1 LLATGDMPIRDI
13 KAKMAHHIAAVT
25 PGLVQLL
32 LRGYLVFTISGMLHN
47 LWFQCCI
54 SGYSLSSGMDAGR
67 GSGCSASG

>member
-32 LRGYLVFTISGMLHN
+32 LPGY
-47 LWFQCCI
+47 
-54 SGYSLSSGMDAGR
+54 
-67 GSGCSASG
+67 